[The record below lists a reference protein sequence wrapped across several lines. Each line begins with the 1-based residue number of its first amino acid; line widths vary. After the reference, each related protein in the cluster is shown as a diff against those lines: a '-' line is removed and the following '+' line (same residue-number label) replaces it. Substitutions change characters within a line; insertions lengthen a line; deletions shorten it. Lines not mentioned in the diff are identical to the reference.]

1 MKKSHILEMYSLV
14 FKEKQ
19 VKGRSC
25 MKSIKSKIQVSM
37 LSVVLVGSVLI
48 GVITALLNASGIDD
62 VMTKTL
68 GPATQMAA
76 DAVEWKMGNYWTA
89 LQEAAASDIFRD
101 SDPTA
106 SELVPLREDIAQRNG
121 FLYVGKMDASGF
133 ASTGDNYA
141 GEDYFQQCKATMK
154 PYISDI
160 MNDGQRMIFLL
171 EAPIITNGR
180 FDGVVYGGI
189 SADFLSDIVINLA
202 VGNDGVAYVLDNK
215 GNVIGHRDA
224 SIVEESSNMIEVA
237 KTDPSVADVAAVNQ
251 RMIQRETGF
260 GAYNFYGDNKLVGFA
275 PIDGNQEWSIAIE
288 ASQRELKSSLD
299 RSILL
304 TILVVVLVVLA
315 TFPVA
320 VKVGKSISGPIQSSV
335 ARLEKMAD
343 GDLHTPA
350 PKVKSK
356 DETAQLARALETM
369 LSRLNDV
376 AQDVSHHLGKMAQ
389 GDFREGITRT
399 YWGDFVTMEQS
410 IKAIHNS
417 LMDTLSQI
425 SQSAGTV
432 ASSAAQVSNGAQSL
446 SQGAKE
452 QASAIHE
459 LSATADS
466 ISETA
471 RKTAAAAEEAGHFVS
486 QAGAQLG
493 VSVNFVQ
500 ELNGAMKKISGSSTE
515 IGKIIDTI
523 ENIAFQTNILALNAA
538 VEAARAGSAGKGFAV
553 VADEVR
559 NLASKSDEAA
569 KATKE
574 LIEGSIAAVAEG
586 GQVVAKVTESLDK
599 TSSIAENVTIKVDA
613 VVEAVESQTAAIS
626 QVTEGIDQISSV
638 IQSTSATSEQSA
650 ATAQELSDQSLLMN
664 NLVRKFQLS

>member
-1 MKKSHILEMYSLV
+1 
-14 FKEKQ
+14 
-19 VKGRSC
+19 
-25 MKSIKSKIQVSM
+25 MKSIKSKIQISM
-37 LSVVLVGSVLI
+37 LSVVLASSVLI

-62 VMTKTL
+62 VMSKTL

-89 LQEAAASDIFRD
+89 LQEAAASDIFRE

-106 SELVPLREDIAQRNG
+106 PELIPLREDIAQRNG
-121 FLYVGKMDASGF
+121 FLYVGKIDASGF
-133 ASTGDNYA
+133 SSTGYSYA
-141 GEDYFQQCKATMK
+141 EEDYFQQCKSTME

-171 EAPIITNGR
+171 EVPIITDGR
-180 FDGVVYGGI
+180 FEGVVYGGI
-189 SADFLSDIVINLA
+189 SADFLSDIVVNLA
-202 VGNDGVAYVLDNK
+202 MGSDGVAYVLDSK
-215 GNVIGHRDA
+215 GNVIGHREA
-224 SIVEESSNMIEVA
+224 SVVEEGSNMIEAA
-237 KTDPSVADVAAVNQ
+237 KTDSSVADIAAVNQ
-251 RMIQRETGF
+251 RMIQGESGF
-260 GAYNFYGDNKLVGFA
+260 GVYNFYGDNKFVGFA
-275 PIDGNQEWSIAIE
+275 PIDGYQKWSIAIE
-288 ASQRELKSSLD
+288 TSQREFKSSLD
-299 RSILL
+299 RSIML

-320 VKVGKSISGPIQSSV
+320 IKVGRSISGPIRSCV

-343 GDLHTPA
+343 GDLHTPS
-350 PKVKSK
+350 PQVKSK
-356 DETAQLARALETM
+356 DETAQLAKALETM

-389 GDFREGITRT
+389 GDFRETITHT

-410 IKAIHNS
+410 IKVIHHS
-417 LMDTLSQI
+417 LKDTLSQI

-432 ASSAAQVSNGAQSL
+432 ASSAVQVSNGAQSL
-446 SQGAKE
+446 SQGATE

-466 ISETA
+466 IAENARHTA
-471 RKTAAAAEEAGHFVS
+471 VAAEEAGHFVAQS
-486 QAGAQLG
+486 GAQLG
-493 VSVNFVQ
+493 VSVNYVQ
-500 ELNGAMKKISGSSTE
+500 ELNTAMEKISSSSTE
-515 IGKIIDTI
+515 ISKIIDTI

-586 GQVVAKVTESLDK
+586 GQVVERVTESLDK
-599 TSSIAENVTIKVDA
+599 TNSISKNVTLKVNA
-613 VVEAVESQTAAIS
+613 VVEAVESQTTAIS

>member
-1 MKKSHILEMYSLV
+1 
-14 FKEKQ
+14 
-19 VKGRSC
+19 
-25 MKSIKSKIQVSM
+25 MKSIKSKIQISM
-37 LSVVLVGSVLI
+37 LSVVLASSVLI

-62 VMTKTL
+62 VMSKTL

-89 LQEAAASDIFRD
+89 LQEAAASDIFRE
-101 SDPTA
+101 SDPTDP
-106 SELVPLREDIAQRNG
+106 ELIPLREDIAQRNG
-121 FLYVGKMDASGF
+121 FLYVGKIDASGF
-133 ASTGDNYA
+133 SSTGYSYA
-141 GEDYFQQCKATMK
+141 EEDYFQQCKSTMK

-171 EAPIITNGR
+171 EVPIITDGR
-180 FDGVVYGGI
+180 FEGVVYGGI
-189 SADFLSDIVINLA
+189 SADFLSDIVVNLA
-202 VGNDGVAYVLDNK
+202 MGSDGVAYVLDSK
-215 GNVIGHRDA
+215 GNVIGHREA
-224 SIVEESSNMIEVA
+224 SVVEEGSNMIEAA
-237 KTDPSVADVAAVNQ
+237 KTDSSVADIAAVNQ
-251 RMIQRETGF
+251 RMIQGESGF
-260 GAYNFYGDNKLVGFA
+260 GVYNFYGDNKFVGFA
-275 PIDGNQEWSIAIE
+275 PIDGYQKWSIAIE
-288 ASQRELKSSLD
+288 TSQREFKSSLD
-299 RSILL
+299 RSIML

-320 VKVGKSISGPIQSSV
+320 IKVGRSISGPIRSCV

-343 GDLHTPA
+343 GDLHTPS
-350 PKVKSK
+350 PQVKSK
-356 DETAQLARALETM
+356 DETAQLAKALETM

-389 GDFREGITRT
+389 GDFRETITHT

-410 IKAIHNS
+410 IKVIHHS
-417 LMDTLSQI
+417 LKDTLSQI

-432 ASSAAQVSNGAQSL
+432 ASSAVQVSNGAQSL
-446 SQGAKE
+446 SQGATE

-466 ISETA
+466 IAENARHTA
-471 RKTAAAAEEAGHFVS
+471 VAAEEAGHFVAQS
-486 QAGAQLG
+486 GAQLG
-493 VSVNFVQ
+493 VSVNYVQ
-500 ELNGAMKKISGSSTE
+500 ELNTAMEKISSSSTE
-515 IGKIIDTI
+515 ISKIIDTI

-586 GQVVAKVTESLDK
+586 GQVVERVTESLDK
-599 TSSIAENVTIKVDA
+599 TNSISKNVTLKVNA
-613 VVEAVESQTAAIS
+613 VVEAVESQTTAIS

>member
-1 MKKSHILEMYSLV
+1 
-14 FKEKQ
+14 
-19 VKGRSC
+19 
-25 MKSIKSKIQVSM
+25 MKSIKSKIQISM
-37 LSVVLVGSVLI
+37 LSVVLLGQVLI
-48 GVITALLNASGIDD
+48 GVITALLNAGGIDD

-89 LQEAAASDIFRD
+89 LQEAAASDIFRE

-106 SELVPLREDIAQRNG
+106 PELVPLRDDIAQRNG
-121 FLYVGKMDASGF
+121 FLYTGKMDSNGF
-133 ASTGDNYA
+133 ASTGYSYA

-160 MNDGQRMIFLL
+160 MSDGQQMIFLL
-171 EAPIITNGR
+171 EVPIITNGR

-189 SADFLSDIVINLA
+189 SADFLSDIVVNLA
-202 VGNDGVAYVLDNK
+202 VGSDGVAYVLDSK

-224 SIVEESSNMIEVA
+224 SIVEEGSNMIEAA
-237 KTDPSVADVAAVNQ
+237 KTDPSAADVAAVNQ
-251 RMIQRETGF
+251 RMIQGESGF
-260 GAYNFYGDNKLVGFA
+260 GSYNFYGDNKFVGFA

-288 ASQRELKSSLD
+288 ISQREFKSSLD
-299 RSILL
+299 RSIML
-304 TILVVVLVVLA
+304 TVLVVVLVVLA

-320 VKVGKSISGPIQSSV
+320 IKVGRSISGPIQSCV

-343 GDLHTPA
+343 GDLHTPS
-350 PKVKSK
+350 PQVKSR

-369 LSRLNDV
+369 LSCLNGV

-389 GDFREGITRT
+389 GDFRETITRT
-399 YWGDFVTMEQS
+399 YRGDFVAMEQS
-410 IKAIHNS
+410 IKAIHLS
-417 LMDTLSQI
+417 LKDTLSQI
-425 SQSAGTV
+425 SRSAETV
-432 ASSAAQVSNGAQSL
+432 AGSAVQVSNGAQSL
-446 SQGAKE
+446 SQGASE
-452 QASAIHE
+452 QASAIQE

-466 ISETA
+466 IAENARQTA
-471 RKTAAAAEEAGHFVS
+471 VTAEEAGHFVV

-493 VSVNFVQ
+493 VSVNYVH
-500 ELNGAMKKISGSSTE
+500 ELNAAMEKISGSSTE
-515 IGKIIDTI
+515 ISKIIDTI

-559 NLASKSDEAA
+559 NLASRSDDAA
-569 KATKE
+569 KAAKE
-574 LIEGSIAAVAEG
+574 LIESSITAVAEG

-599 TSSIAENVTIKVDA
+599 TNSISENVTIKVNA
-613 VVEAVESQTAAIS
+613 VVGAVESQTAAIS
-626 QVTEGIDQISSV
+626 QVTDGIDQISSV

-664 NLVRKFQLS
+664 SLVSKFRLS

>member
-1 MKKSHILEMYSLV
+1 MTPCRGGLWTVDPQLDPK
-14 FKEKQ
+14 
-19 VKGRSC
+19 RRA
-25 MKSIKSKIQVSM
+25 KIQISM
-37 LSVVLVGSVLI
+37 LSVVLIGSALI

-62 VMTKTL
+62 VMEKTL

-76 DAVEWKMGNYWTA
+76 DAVEWKMGSYWTA
-89 LQEAAASDIFRD
+89 LQEAAASDIFRE
-101 SDPTA
+101 SDPTDP
-106 SELVPLREDIAQRNG
+106 ELVPLRDDIAQRNG

-133 ASTGDNYA
+133 SSTGYSYA
-141 GEDYFQQCKATMK
+141 EEDYFQQCKAAVK

-171 EAPIITNGR
+171 EVPIITNGR

-189 SADFLSDIVINLA
+189 SADFLSDIVINLSI
-202 VGNDGVAYVLDNK
+202 GSDGVAYVLDNK
-215 GNVIGHRDA
+215 GNVIGHREA
-224 SIVEESSNMIEVA
+224 SIVEEGSNMIETA

-251 RMIQRETGF
+251 RMVQRETGF
-260 GAYNFYGDNKLVGFA
+260 GAYNFYGDNKFVGFA

-288 ASQRELKSSLD
+288 TSQRELKSSLD

-320 VKVGKSISGPIQSSV
+320 VKVGKSISGPIQSCV

-343 GDLHTPA
+343 GDLHTPS
-350 PKVKSK
+350 PRVKSK

-376 AQDVSHHLGKMAQ
+376 AQDVSHHLGKMAR
-389 GDFREGITRT
+389 GDFRETITRT

-417 LMDTLSQI
+417 LKDTLSQI
-425 SQSAGTV
+425 SRSAGAV
-432 ASSAAQVSNGAQSL
+432 AGSAVQVSNGAQSL
-446 SQGAKE
+446 SQGATE
-452 QASAIHE
+452 QASAIQE

-466 ISETA
+466 IAENA
-471 RKTAAAAEEAGHFVS
+471 RQTAAAAEEAGHFVA
-486 QAGAQLG
+486 QAGAQLS
-493 VSVNFVQ
+493 VSVDYVQ
-500 ELNGAMKKISGSSTE
+500 ELNAAMEKISGSSTE

-538 VEAARAGSAGKGFAV
+538 VEAARAGNAGKGFAV

-559 NLASKSDEAA
+559 QLASKSSEAA
-569 KATKE
+569 
-574 LIEGSIAAVAEG
+574 
-586 GQVVAKVTESLDK
+586 
-599 TSSIAENVTIKVDA
+599 
-613 VVEAVESQTAAIS
+613 
-626 QVTEGIDQISSV
+626 
-638 IQSTSATSEQSA
+638 QSA
-650 ATAQELSDQSLLMN
+650 AETVSSTRAIIQNGVELAAETAGSLKDISAVSGQISAITDRLAAAVHGQESALAVMEERIETIAAIAERNLQNASGTEQSSGLLAREAES
-664 NLVRKFQLS
+664 LRFQVKKFVVKEDCGK